1 MKRRVWILIGCV
13 SILLIFSTI
22 VFSEHIDPVTL
33 DVIPDLEDALY
44 NRAPDVLPW
53 ILPEMCETGYWIQ
66 RMKQPDEIILT
77 TDQIMQ
83 MNKNYQQ
90 RINSP
95 EPFKG
100 VPEERIP
107 AIINWW
113 PGFSFR
119 LTDLHNLDPRA
130 VADTVK
136 TRLQAEIEFLRSQ
149 VYANQ
154 LAIPYS
160 AGQIDDFEQEIALN
174 NVSNRISVR
183 DGITVC
189 TARLRNI
196 PSLPEQPGK
205 TQSGKMRW
213 DLWNIGVV
221 KIGKPLMVL
230 HFSRSGEYVFV
241 LCEEGYGWLR
251 SEDAAFGSQREINEF
266 IDTRDFIIAAADR
279 VPFYTDES
287 CTCASGW
294 FGMGARLPLVSKSNP
309 RVIKVPVRRMNG
321 KFTIETAWLKENND
335 VHVGFLPYTRRNI
348 VEIAFKLLDNPY
360 DWSGAWFGR
369 QHETTYRDIF
379 ACFGFNLP
387 GNGSLFTFFNNNNTT
402 VLHPEMGKEYYYKK
416 ILENEPFVT
425 IQSCGGHCQLLL
437 GKQNGVPLVFD
448 QHGYGYQD
456 DDGTWYEVRRCNI
469 GDLRL
474 PRYFLKRD
482 VTFLELK

>member
-1 MKRRVWILIGCV
+1 MKQQARILIGCIT
-13 SILLIFSTI
+13 ILMGISAVVI
-22 VFSEHIDPVTL
+22 PEHIDPVTL
-33 DVIPDLEDALY
+33 DVIPDTEDALY

-53 ILPEMCETGYWIQ
+53 ILPEMNDKAYWIA
-66 RMKQPDEIILT
+66 RMKKPDEILLT
-77 TDQIMQ
+77 SDQISQ
-83 MNKNYQQ
+83 MNKNYRQ
-90 RINSP
+90 RINASD
-95 EPFKG
+95 PFED
-100 VPEERIP
+100 VPEERKP
-107 AIINWW
+107 ALIQWW
-113 PGFSFR
+113 PGFSLR
-119 LTDLHNLDPRA
+119 LTDLHSLDPRA

-136 TRLQAEIEFLRSQ
+136 IRIQAEINYLRSQ
-149 VYANQ
+149 VYANP

-160 AGQIDDFEQEIALN
+160 AVQIDDFEHEMAFGQLKD
-174 NVSNRISVR
+174 RITVR
-183 DGITVC
+183 DGIAVR

-230 HFSRSGEYVFV
+230 HLSGSGEYMFV

-251 SEDAAFGSQREINEF
+251 CEDVAFGSRQEIEEYANAG
-266 IDTRDFIIAAADR
+266 DFVVATADR

-287 CTCASGW
+287 CTVASGW
-294 FGMGARLPLVSKSNP
+294 FGMGARLPLVSKTNP
-309 RVIKVPVRRMNG
+309 RVIRAPVRRMNG
-321 KFTIETAWLKENND
+321 QFSTETVWLKDTPD
-335 VHVGFLPYTRRNI
+335 VHEGFLPYTRRNI
-348 VEIAFKLLDNPY
+348 VETAFKLLDKPY

-379 ACFGFNLP
+379 ACFGFDLP
-387 GNGSLFTFFNNNNTT
+387 NHGSLFTFFNDNNTI
-402 VLHPEMGKEYYYKK
+402 VLHPEMGRETYIQK

-437 GKQNGVPLVFD
+437 GEFNGEPIVFD
-448 QHGYGYQD
+448 QNGYGYQD
-456 DDGTWYEVRRCNI
+456 EDGTWHEVRRCNI

>member
-1 MKRRVWILIGCV
+1 MKQQAGILIGCV
-13 SILLIFSTI
+13 TILIVIST
-22 VFSEHIDPVTL
+22 VVLPEYIDPVTL
-33 DVIPDLEDALY
+33 DVIPGPEDALY

-53 ILPEMCETGYWIQ
+53 ILPEMHDTAYWIE
-66 RMKQPDEIILT
+66 RMKKSDEIILT
-77 TDQIMQ
+77 MNQIKQ

-90 RINSP
+90 RINSQD
-95 EPFKG
+95 PFKDI
-100 VPEERIP
+100 PEERIP
-107 AIINWW
+107 KLIHWW
-113 PGFSFR
+113 PGFSMR
-119 LTDLHNLDPRA
+119 LTDLHIIAPGA
-130 VADTVK
+130 VADTVR
-136 TRLQAEIEFLRSQ
+136 TRIKAEIKYIRSQ
-149 VYANQ
+149 DYANP
-154 LAIPYS
+154 LAIPYN
-160 AGQIDDFEQEIALN
+160 AKQIDDFVNEMALDKAKD
-174 NVSNRISVR
+174 RISVR
-183 DGITVC
+183 DGITVR
-189 TARLRNI
+189 TTRLRNV

-221 KIGKPLMVL
+221 KIGKPVMIL
-230 HFSRSGEYVFV
+230 HLSKSGEYMFV

-251 SEDAAFGSQREINEF
+251 SEDVAFDSQKEIDKFVNS
-266 IDTRDFIIAAADR
+266 IDFVVATADR

-294 FGMGARLPLVSKSNP
+294 FGMGALLPLVSKSNP
-309 RVIKVPVRRMNG
+309 FEIKVPVRRMNG
-321 KFTIETAWLKENND
+321 QFTSETAWLKKNND

-348 VEIAFKLLDNPY
+348 VETAFKLLDKPY

-387 GNGSLFTFFNNNNTT
+387 NHGSLFTFFNDNNTT
-402 VLHPEMGKEYYYKK
+402 VLHPKMGKEYYYKK

-437 GKQNGVPLVFD
+437 GEYHGEPIVFD
-448 QHGYGYQD
+448 QHGYGYRD
-456 DDGTWYEVRRCNI
+456 KDGTWHEVRRCNI

-474 PRYFLKRD
+474 PMYFLKRD